1 MSARRQNNKPL
12 AGSGQDRWE
21 TVLKLG
27 GQLLASGRGVAPAT
41 QSGQLPGFPSP
52 REKLQ
57 RQRTLILQAARRLF
71 GGQASLW
78 LSDHLTPPTS
88 SGGETHSSPGTA
100 DQSQQDFA
108 PPLSALMRFASR
120 KGRLSGLA
128 SGSDSPRVIR
138 NNTAVEKLASLA
150 APLVAEGADPQAAPL
165 ILGALQVDRPQGPA
179 FSSEDL
185 EILNGLAIQAA
196 MALQTDRHMAIERWR
211 IEQLALVR
219 QVSNQIAKVRDVDE
233 LARRVARLILQTFNY
248 YFVAIFTLD
257 PDHDVLHFRHS
268 AGPMQADGSLPKD
281 PIQLPS
287 IRPGQGIVGHVAQIG
302 EELVAND
309 VSLEARYRYA
319 EVLPD
324 TRSEAALPLKIENQV
339 LGVLDVQSDLTNDF
353 QEADM
358 LVLRALA
365 GNVAIAFEGAQLYS
379 RLRRRAE
386 QLAAVAEVSAA
397 IASILDENELLNQV
411 VNLIRERFGYP
422 YVHIF
427 DVHPGRR
434 KVFYKAG
441 SGARSQ
447 GLMEQGLAYDLD
459 DPLGIITWV
468 ARQGETLVANDVEQ
482 EPRYRPSNLPPA
494 NTRAELAVPLIF
506 NQEVLGVLDVQSDQ
520 VNAFGGEDRFL
531 FEALADAIAIA
542 LRNAALYNSERW
554 RRQVADSLREVAGLL
569 STDADLN
576 QVLDTILAEL
586 DRTLPCDAAAIWLL
600 DEDAP
605 DMHESRPAGRLHLS
619 AVRSDE
625 PSGLEELCGLNIQSV
640 VEHITRS
647 HKPQEPEDLL
657 AFLDQAL
664 TADRPVVR
672 KAQSPYEPLGRLLDF
687 PPEYSAIATPLKVG
701 EQRLGVLTLAH
712 RTSGRYGTEAR
723 GMAAAFSS
731 YAAVAIENTRLYEAS
746 HEQAWV
752 STVLLQVSEATQN
765 LTNLNELLST
775 VVRITPML
783 VGVKA
788 CALYMLDEE
797 QVFIPAFASGLEA
810 DQQLEFERWRFAPGD
825 VPAFDRLLDEKSPLL
840 LGSGQSDPLLAAILF
855 SGEQEVGPSEET
867 LALVPLLAHSE
878 VLGAFLIDYS
888 GRSTPRHFDER
899 LAIIQGIAHQTAVA
913 AENVRLLKAQ
923 KEEAYVS
930 VALLQVAQAVVISND
945 LEETLGSI
953 VRLTPILVGVKRVLL
968 FLWEDG
974 QQSFHLAQSYGIPRS
989 LEGQTYTP
997 QEFPLLEQVRQQN
1010 TLLACPVM
1018 LEESHASSPPEAWTS
1033 LSVLDAAQTREAL
1046 QASPGEDRLLLAF
1059 PLAVKDE
1066 VLGVMLVEEPAAAPP
1081 DYFTQ
1086 AGNLRRLRE
1095 KRLEITT
1102 GISQQAA
1109 MAIQNDLLQHELVA
1123 RERLEREFQ
1132 LAREIQRAFLPHEIP
1147 QMSGWELNT
1156 RWRTARE
1163 VGGDFYD
1170 FIHLPGD
1177 RLGLVIADVADKG
1190 MPAALFMTLMR
1201 TLVRATA
1208 AEINS
1213 PAEVLQRVN
1222 DVLLPDAQQGMFV
1235 TIFYGVLSTH
1245 SGEMV
1250 YANAG
1255 HNPPLLARAS
1265 NGKIRRLKRTGMAL
1279 GVEENTPI
1287 GERKIRI
1294 KPGDFLLLYTDGLT
1308 ESFASEDEM
1317 YGEGRLLVELRRLIR
1332 REPTAPQDDSVETE
1346 PSKVGWPNA
1355 NDILNSVESSL
1366 QAFTGGAP
1374 LADDLT
1380 LVVLHRS
1387 TESPG

>member
-1 MSARRQNNKPL
+1 LSARRQKNKPL

-27 GQLLASGRGVAPAT
+27 GQLLASGRSAAT
-41 QSGQLPGFPSP
+41 TPQSVQLPGFPSP
-52 REKLQ
+52 QEKLQ
-57 RQRTLILQAARRLF
+57 RQRTLILQAAESLF
-71 GGQASLW
+71 GGRASLW
-78 LSDHLTPPTS
+78 LSDHLIPTTPPS
-88 SGGETHSSPGTA
+88 SETGTA
-100 DQSQQDFA
+100 HQAVAQSQQDFA
-108 PPLSALMRFASR
+108 PPASALMRFASR
-120 KGRLSGLA
+120 KGRLSGVPGEA
-128 SGSDSPRVIR
+128 NSPRVIR
-138 NNTAVEKLASLA
+138 NGTTMEAFASLA
-150 APLVAEGADPQAAPL
+150 TPLVAEGPDPQAAPL
-165 ILGALQVDRPQGPA
+165 VLGVLQIDRLQGQV
-179 FSSEDL
+179 FSAEDV
-185 EILNGLAIQAA
+185 EILKGLAIQAA
-196 MALQTDRHMAIERWR
+196 MALQTDRQLAIERWR

-233 LARRVARLILQTFNY
+233 LARRVTRLILQTFNY
-248 YFVAIFTLD
+248 YFVAIFTLQ
-257 PDHDVLHFRHS
+257 PDQDVLHFRHS
-268 AGPMQADGSLPKD
+268 AGPMLADGSLPKD
-281 PIQLPS
+281 PIELPS
-287 IRPGQGIVGHVAQIG
+287 IRLGQGIVGHVAQTG
-302 EELVAND
+302 EEVVAND
-309 VSLEARYRYA
+309 VSQEARYRYA

-324 TRSEAALPLKIENQV
+324 THSEAALPLKIEDQV
-339 LGVLDVQSDLTNDF
+339 LGVLDVQSDLINDF

-397 IASILDENELLNQV
+397 ITSILDENELLNQV
-411 VNLIRERFGYP
+411 VNLIHERFGYP

-447 GLMEQGLAYDLD
+447 GLMEQGLAYELD

-468 ARQGETLVANDVEQ
+468 ARQGETLLANDVER

-520 VNAFGGEDRFL
+520 VNAFGEEDRFL

-576 QVLDTILAEL
+576 QVLEAILTEL

-600 DEDAP
+600 DEEAQEV
-605 DMHESRPAGRLHLS
+605 HEARPAGRLHLS

-625 PSGLEELCGLNIQSV
+625 PSGLEELCGFNVQAV
-640 VEHITRS
+640 VDHITR
-647 HKPQEPEDLL
+647 PQGQAEPEDLL
-657 AFLDQAL
+657 AFLDQVL

-672 KAQSPYEPLGRLLDF
+672 KAQSPYEPLGRTLDF
-687 PPEYSAIATPLKVG
+687 PPDYSAVATPLKVG
-701 EQRLGVLTLAH
+701 EQRLGVLALAH
-712 RTSGRYGTEAR
+712 RTPGRYGTEAR
-723 GMAAAFSS
+723 GMAAAFAS
-731 YAAVAIENTRLYEAS
+731 YAAVAIENTRLYEAA
-746 HEQAWV
+746 HEQAWI

-788 CALYMLDEE
+788 CALYILDEE

-840 LGSGQSDPLLAAILF
+840 LGGGQSDPLLAAILF
-855 SGEQEVGPSEET
+855 SGEQEAGPSEET
-867 LALVPLLAHSE
+867 LALVPLLAHSQ
-878 VLGAFLIDYS
+878 VLGAFLVDYS

-930 VALLQVAQAVVISND
+930 VALLQVAQVVASSND
-945 LEETLGSI
+945 LDETLGSI

-968 FLWEDG
+968 FLWEDER
-974 QQSFHLAQSYGIPRS
+974 QSFYLAQSYGIPRS
-989 LEGQTYTP
+989 LDSQFYTA
-997 QEFPLLEQVRQQN
+997 QEFPLLEDVRQQN
-1010 TLLACPVM
+1010 ALLACPLG
-1018 LEESHASSPPEAWTS
+1018 LEEAHAPSPPEAWTS
-1033 LSVLDAAQTREAL
+1033 LSVLDAAQTRQAL
-1046 QASPGEDRLLLAF
+1046 QASPGDNRLLLAF

-1066 VLGVMLVEEPAAAPP
+1066 VLGVMLVEEPAAVPP

-1086 AGNLRRLRE
+1086 AGNWRRLRE

-1147 QMSGWELNT
+1147 SLQGWELNT

-1170 FIHLPGD
+1170 FIHLSGD
-1177 RLGLVIADVADKG
+1177 RLGVVIADVADKG

-1245 SGEMV
+1245 SGELV

-1255 HNPPLLARAS
+1255 HNPPLLARATT
-1265 NGKIRRLKRTGMAL
+1265 GKIRRLKRSGMAL
-1279 GVEENTPI
+1279 GVEENTQI
-1287 GERKIRI
+1287 DERKIRMRA
-1294 KPGDFLLLYTDGLT
+1294 GDFLLLYTDGLT
-1308 ESFASEDEM
+1308 ESFASNGEM
-1317 YGEGRLLVELRRLIR
+1317 YGEGRLLAELRRLIR
-1332 REPTAPQDDSVETE
+1332 QEPDAAQDDSVETAPTKTME
-1346 PSKVGWPNA
+1346 PSADN
-1355 NDILNSVESSL
+1355 ILNAVEGSL
-1366 QAFTGGAP
+1366 RAFNGDAP

-1380 LVVLHRS
+1380 LVVLLRS
-1387 TESPG
+1387 PETPD

>member
-1 MSARRQNNKPL
+1 LSARRQKNKPL

-27 GQLLASGRGVAPAT
+27 GQLLASGRNAVPT
-41 QSGQLPGFPSP
+41 PQTGQLPGFPTSQ
-52 REKLQ
+52 EKLQ
-57 RQRTLILQAARRLF
+57 RQRTLILQTAESLF

-78 LSDHLTPPTS
+78 LSDHLAPPTLP
-88 SGGETHSSPGTA
+88 GGQAGFTHQPVT
-100 DQSQQDFA
+100 QSQQDTTL
-108 PPLSALMRFASR
+108 PPTALMRFAGR
-120 KGRLSGLA
+120 KGRLSGTPGEA
-128 SGSDSPRVIR
+128 NSPRLVR
-138 NNTAVEKLASLA
+138 DDSALESFASLA
-150 APLVAEGADPQAAPL
+150 VPLIAEGSDPQAAPL
-165 ILGALQVDRPQGPA
+165 VLGALQVDRPHGPP
-179 FSSEDL
+179 FSREDV
-185 EILNGLAIQAA
+185 EILKGLAIQAA
-196 MALQTDRHMAIERWR
+196 MALQTDRQMAIERWR

-233 LARRVARLILQTFNY
+233 LARRVTRLILQTFNF
-248 YFVAIFTLD
+248 YFVAIFTLESD
-257 PDHDVLHFRHS
+257 QELLHFRHS

-281 PIQLPS
+281 PIELPS
-287 IRPGQGIVGHVAQIG
+287 IRLGQGIVGHVAQTG

-309 VSLEARYRYA
+309 VSVEARYRFA
-319 EVLPD
+319 EVLPG

-339 LGVLDVQSDLTNDF
+339 LGVLDVQSDLVNDF
-353 QEADM
+353 QEVDM

-447 GLMEQGLAYDLD
+447 GSMEQGLAYHLD

-468 ARQGETLVANDVEQ
+468 ARQGETLVANDVDQ

-520 VNAFGGEDRFL
+520 VDAFGEEDRFL

-569 STDADLN
+569 TTDADLN
-576 QVLDTILAEL
+576 QVLNTILAEL

-600 DEDAP
+600 DEEAQ
-605 DMHESRPAGRLHLS
+605 ESREARPAGRLHLS

-625 PSGLEELCGLNIQSV
+625 PSGLEELCGLSV
-640 VEHITRS
+640 QAVVDHITG
-647 HKPQEPEDLL
+647 PQKQEGPEDLL
-657 AFLDQAL
+657 GFLDQVL

-672 KAQSPYEPLGRLLDF
+672 KAQSSYEPLGRTLDF
-687 PPEYSAIATPLKVG
+687 PPDYSAVATPLKVG
-701 EQRLGVLTLAH
+701 QQRLGVLTLAH

-723 GMAAAFSS
+723 GMTAAFAS
-731 YAAVAIENTRLYEAS
+731 YAAVAIENTRLYEAA
-746 HEQAWV
+746 HEQAWI

-840 LGSGQSDPLLAAILF
+840 LGGGQSDPLLAAILF
-855 SGEQEVGPSEET
+855 SGDQEAGTSEET

-878 VLGAFLIDYS
+878 VLGAFLVDYS
-888 GRSTPRHFDER
+888 GRSTPRLFDER

-930 VALLQVAQAVVISND
+930 VALLQVAQAVVSSND
-945 LEETLGSI
+945 LDETLGSI

-968 FLWEDG
+968 FLWEDERG
-974 QQSFHLAQSYGIPRS
+974 SFRLVQSYGIPRS

-997 QEFPLLEQVRQQN
+997 QGFPLLEEVRQQDA
-1010 TLLACPVM
+1010 LVACPLG
-1018 LEESHASSPPEAWTS
+1018 LEEAHAASPPEAWTS
-1033 LSVLDAAQTREAL
+1033 LAVLNATQTRDAL
-1046 QASPGEDRLLLAF
+1046 QSSPGENRLLLAF
-1059 PLAVKDE
+1059 PLAVKGE
-1066 VLGVMLVEEPAAAPP
+1066 VLGVMLVEEPVAVPP

-1086 AGNLRRLRE
+1086 AGNWRRLRE

-1132 LAREIQRAFLPHEIP
+1132 LAREIQRTFLPHEIP
-1147 QMSGWELNT
+1147 SLQGWELDT

-1208 AEINS
+1208 AEISS

-1245 SGEMV
+1245 NGELV

-1255 HNPPLLARAS
+1255 HNPPLLARATT
-1265 NGKIRRLKRTGMAL
+1265 GKIGRLKRSGMAL

-1287 GERKIRI
+1287 GERKIRM
-1294 KPGDFLLLYTDGLT
+1294 KSGDFLLLYTDGLT
-1308 ESFASEDEM
+1308 ESFASNGEM
-1317 YGEGRLLVELRRLIR
+1317 YEEGRLLAELHRLIR
-1332 REPTAPQDDSVETE
+1332 PEPHTAQHAPREMTPTRAMWPTAE
-1346 PSKVGWPNA
+1346 N
-1355 NDILNSVESSL
+1355 ILNAVEGSL
-1366 QAFTGGAP
+1366 QAFTGDAP

-1380 LVVLHRS
+1380 LVVLLRS
-1387 TESPG
+1387 PERRD